1 MSSAANQLGFA
12 NGWRPRSIESLRGYT
27 IRQLSQDLVAG
38 LTVGLVALPLAM
50 AFAIA
55 SGVPPQAG
63 LYTAVVAGFL
73 ISALGG
79 SRTQIGGP
87 TGAFV
92 VIVAGIVLKFGVDGL
107 ALVGIMA
114 GVLLLVMGFTGLGS
128 AVKYIPR
135 PVTIGFTN
143 GIALLIASTQIKDF
157 FGLNTPPV
165 PGDFLSRIR
174 MLLHYAGT
182 ARWETFAIAAGSL
195 AIILLWPL
203 LTKRVPGSIVALL
216 LSTALVAVF
225 HLPIETIGS
234 KFGGIPQGF
243 PRFILPGFHAAHI
256 LPLLPSAFTVALLAA
271 VESLLSAVVADGMSG
286 DRHNSNV
293 ELVAQGVANIASP
306 LFGGIPATGA
316 IARTATN
323 IRSGAQTPVA
333 GMVHALTL
341 LAILLVA
348 APLARFVPL
357 ATLAAVLFVV
367 AYNMGE
373 WREIATI
380 LRLSKTDIAVWFT
393 TFALTVFADLTV
405 AVGVGMTLA
414 ALLYIYR
421 IAETTTVAPVT
432 REYLED
438 GQAHIL
444 QDKDIPSNVTILR
457 IHGPFLFGTTDKL
470 AEATRDL
477 ASFGDVVILRL
488 RNMTAL
494 DATGIHALEQFSDRL
509 HSAGKRLLLCGARD
523 QPSRLISQSGFPEH
537 VGAENVLPHVQAAL
551 SRARGPGRLR
561 RDRPATGS
569 RSRASATL
577 TLCFTRL
584 KSIQEAQVK
593 SLLKLLAHIG
603 RSFGISSPSDNARRD
618 ASWKQKQG
626 VPTSASPDP
635 GLNPPLQDPVS
646 KIQQK
651 NNADCLLLQASCFL
665 AGILKKLE
673 RSDGRDVGSSILRSP
688 VPDPGSGRAKPLIPL
703 PLQ

>member
-1 MSSAANQLGFA
+1 MSAAQ
-12 NGWRPRSIESLRGYT
+12 GWLPRSIECLRGYT
-27 IRQLSQDLVAG
+27 VGQFAHDVVAG

-92 VIVAGIVLKFGVDGL
+92 VIVAGIVVKFGLGGL

-114 GVLLLVMGFTGLGS
+114 GVMLLVMGFTGLGA

-157 FGLNTPPV
+157 FGIKTPPV
-165 PGDFLSRIR
+165 PSEFIARIR
-174 MLLHYAGT
+174 MLIHYAAT
-182 ARWETFAIAAGSL
+182 TQWQTVAVAAGSL
-195 AIILLWPL
+195 VVILLWPR
-203 LTKRVPGSIVALL
+203 LTKRLPGSIVALF
-216 LSTALVAVF
+216 LSTAAMAAF
-225 HLPIETIGS
+225 HLPIDTIGS

-243 PRFILPGFHAAHI
+243 PHFTLPNFHAEHI
-256 LPLLPSAFTVALLAA
+256 LLLLPSAFTVALLAA

-286 DRHNSNV
+286 DHHNSNV
-293 ELVAQGVANIASP
+293 ELIAQGVANIASP

-323 IRSGAQTPVA
+323 IRSGALTPVA

-341 LAILLVA
+341 LAVLLIA

-373 WREIATI
+373 WREIGTI

-432 REYLED
+432 REYLQD

-457 IHGPFLFGTTDKL
+457 IHGPFLFGTTEKL
-470 AEATRDL
+470 AEATKDL
-477 ASFGDVVILRL
+477 TRFGDVVILRL

-494 DATGIHALEQFSDRL
+494 DATGIHALEQFSERL
-509 HSAGKRLLLCGARD
+509 HKAGKTLLLCGARD
-523 QPSRLISQSGFPEH
+523 QPSRLISGSDFLKR

-551 SRARGPGRLR
+551 A
-561 RDRPATGS
+561 
-569 RSRASATL
+569 
-577 TLCFTRL
+577 
-584 KSIQEAQVK
+584 
-593 SLLKLLAHIG
+593 
-603 RSFGISSPSDNARRD
+603 
-618 ASWKQKQG
+618 
-626 VPTSASPDP
+626 
-635 GLNPPLQDPVS
+635 
-646 KIQQK
+646 
-651 NNADCLLLQASCFL
+651 
-665 AGILKKLE
+665 
-673 RSDGRDVGSSILRSP
+673 
-688 VPDPGSGRAKPLIPL
+688 RAKEVQGDFAGVGRELALELEHRPL
-703 PLQ
+703 